1 MVRGNETLESP
12 FLKGKKKTASLQCE
26 KKPLDA
32 TVSVVQLSASAST
45 TLFCFLNS
53 LCHYRSVQPG
63 VFISC
68 FPFFPCLCVI
78 VIPFFFFFF
87 AATGFITKC
96 LSMCTFHTMLD
107 RVARGHKLFVLQSDW
122 SDTHILIPTNESHP
136 LKAARPSELLGK
148 NSSIKHAL
156 NLYRPSMKCCLS
168 QVSCLRQV
176 QRNWCLY
183 ALCTVPLYCNV
194 LLTVWKCGETYE
206 RNTDPIFILQKR
218 AIRIVNKATNRPP
231 TNPLLVKPKALKFQ
245 DLINIKIAQ
254 TTYKVNNKQLPDII
268 QGLFQLRDDKYDLRG
283 TCIFKR
289 TNNKQH
295 GITTKEVNVRG
306 EKY

>member
-1 MVRGNETLESP
+1 
-12 FLKGKKKTASLQCE
+12 
-26 KKPLDA
+26 
-32 TVSVVQLSASAST
+32 
-45 TLFCFLNS
+45 
-53 LCHYRSVQPG
+53 
-63 VFISC
+63 
-68 FPFFPCLCVI
+68 
-78 VIPFFFFFF
+78 
-87 AATGFITKC
+87 
-96 LSMCTFHTMLD
+96 MCTFHTMLD

-194 LLTVWKCGETYE
+194 LLMVWKCGETYE
-206 RNTDPIFILQKR
+206 RNTDPMFILQMR
-218 AIRIVNKATNRPP
+218 AIIVNKAANRTP

-289 TNNKQH
+289 TINSMESQLKKWMWGGKNIK
-295 GITTKEVNVRG
+295 TL
-306 EKY
+306 